1 MQLILLRV
9 QMLLCRS
16 PRWIAAGTLLISTAF
31 AQSQPGRPYLDG
43 NPADRVVNPL
53 PFPVAVL
60 IEHAREDGSIDSRS
74 VVVVET
80 RSSNNVQVPSGSAAR
95 TFEPLAP
102 VGLTRAPSCG
112 QSPTAMPLT
121 REQTEQTIQK
131 LDAATLDSPEAQAV
145 IAKVA
150 EQAQVEMEQRF
161 DEANV
166 RRHDPLAAELRFEQF
181 RDADLATKQKMIQE
195 DHQQKISDAIEDVM
209 FISAA
214 YADTAVQKEEQARK
228 EADLL
233 AQMLKDKADFLQR
246 IDSDFAA
253 MSARVDANQQ
263 LLSVATAELAKRVPA
278 TGAVEIAPSTPI
290 VRACSGAGDVRD
302 QAIFQWDAPANVR
315 VLLGKAA
322 FDKGGEEPII
332 FRRVLRTPQWVA
344 SFYWPMNA
352 REAKFEVGQSSSNWI
367 SLSGRIDPGRP
378 AVSQEVKE
386 AKKAVTALK
395 RRYKDASFSADGG
408 DDTRTAILP

>member
-1 MQLILLRV
+1 
-9 QMLLCRS
+9 MLLGS
-16 PRWIAAGTLLISTAF
+16 AGF
-31 AQSQPGRPYLDG
+31 AQSHPGRPYLDG

-60 IEHAREDGSIDSRS
+60 IEHARADGSIDSRS
-74 VVVVET
+74 VVVVEA
-80 RSSNNVQVPSGSAAR
+80 RSSSNVEAPIGSAAR
-95 TFEPLAP
+95 TFEALVP
-102 VGLTRAPSCG
+102 VGLTRTPSCG
-112 QSPTAMPLT
+112 PSQGSLPLT
-121 REQTEQTIQK
+121 REQSEQAIQK
-131 LDAATLDSPEAQAV
+131 LDAATLDSPQAQAV

-161 DEANV
+161 DEADV
-166 RRHDPLAAELRFEQF
+166 RRRDPLAAELRYEQF
-181 RDADLATKQKMIQE
+181 RDADLATKQKIIQE

-246 IDSDFAA
+246 IDSDFSA

-263 LLSVATAELAKRVPA
+263 LLSTATAELGKRFPA
-278 TGAVEIAPSTPI
+278 TDPIAIAPNTPI
-290 VRACSGAGDVRD
+290 VRACSGASDVRD
-302 QAIFQWDAPANVR
+302 EATFQWEAPANIR

-332 FRRVLRTPQWVA
+332 FRRVLSTPQWVA
-344 SFYWPMNA
+344 NFYWPMNA
-352 REAKFEVGQSSSNWI
+352 RQASFKVAQSSSSWI
-367 SLSGRIDPGRP
+367 SLSGRVDPGRQ

-395 RRYKDASFSADGG
+395 RRYKDASFSAEGG
-408 DDTRTAILP
+408 DDTRTTILP